1 MGAHTAAPEHTFVPV
16 RPSCACGAPAS
27 VVHPATGEPL
37 CAAHAI
43 PRATSM
49 CIHHECKGAA

>member
-1 MGAHTAAPEHTFVPV
+1 MGTTTAAPEHTFVTV
-16 RPSCACGAPAS
+16 RPACACGAPAS

-43 PRATSM
+43 PQATSM
-49 CIHHECKGAA
+49 CIHHEHERAA